1 MQCQPETKFLCSRDS
16 GIDSVPPTSTKVRPL
31 LLQKGLSAPDVL
43 TRLTGAWL
51 GAAQSQLESHSQAG
65 SPVKS
70 IPQHSATKQKCCR
83 VRLKKNPQTEHV
95 LGTLS
100 ARQKGHL
107 KIMQKRRI
115 GFKI

>member
-1 MQCQPETKFLCSRDS
+1 MQCQPETTFLRSTDS
-16 GIDSVPPTSTKVRPL
+16 SIDPVPPPSNKVRL
-31 LLQKGLSAPDVL
+31 LLQKGLGAPDVL
-43 TRLTGAWL
+43 ARLTGAWL

-70 IPQHSATKQKCCR
+70 IPQRSATKQKCCR
-83 VRLKKNPQTEHV
+83 VWLKKNPQTEHV

-115 GFKI
+115 GFKM